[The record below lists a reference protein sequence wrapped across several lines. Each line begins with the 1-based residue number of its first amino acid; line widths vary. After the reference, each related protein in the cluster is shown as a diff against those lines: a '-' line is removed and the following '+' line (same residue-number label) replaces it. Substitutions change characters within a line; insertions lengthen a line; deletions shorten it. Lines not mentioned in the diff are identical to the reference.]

1 MKKVLII
8 IRDLWKGFSVVI
20 LGTSLLIF
28 SLLIPFHSFLP
39 PWVHRDDSYNI
50 KPRGYRSLSIGLRWG
65 SIIRGMLVISG
76 GEGYIR
82 FSIED
87 SGGNIIIADERAS
100 DRYFFEFQS
109 DKTDSYILVLDNSD
123 SSAGKSVYWIVWIYY
138 YHILFPLLGVAISIA
153 GVIATLREER
163 RLSSKVEETLERASK
178 DVETSLH
185 R

>member
-1 MKKVLII
+1 
-8 IRDLWKGFSVVI
+8 
-20 LGTSLLIF
+20 
-28 SLLIPFHSFLP
+28 
-39 PWVHRDDSYNI
+39 
-50 KPRGYRSLSIGLRWG
+50 
-65 SIIRGMLVISG
+65 MLVISG